1 MKRNNEDQMTS
12 TRKKLKFGVDAILG
26 NDQIS
31 TDHQPE
37 PTYSPIL
44 LEQSTPS
51 YPLYG
56 SSSSNDQQ
64 SNILLHS
71 LWQQNLRPYWERNE
85 MTTGNEYYFPPTM
98 SNLFWTLDN
107 RTKVRPRM
115 LRRAVFS
122 DQQRKDLETVFQK
135 QKYINKPER
144 KKLAQ
149 RLGLKESQVDI
160 EF

>member
-12 TRKKLKFGVDAILG
+12 TRKKLKFGVDTILG
-26 NDQIS
+26 YDQIS
-31 TDHQPE
+31 TDNQPE
-37 PTYSPIL
+37 PSYSPIP
-44 LEQSTPS
+44 LEQSMPS

-56 SSSSNDQQ
+56 SSSNNDEQ

-71 LWQQNLRPYWERNE
+71 LWQQNLRPYWE
-85 MTTGNEYYFPPTM
+85 GNEYYFPPTM

-122 DQQRKDLETVFQK
+122 DQQRKDLEAVFQK

>member
-1 MKRNNEDQMTS
+1 MKRIHDDQPTS
-12 TRKKLKFGVDAILG
+12 TRKKLKFGVDTILG
-26 NDQIS
+26 NEPIESTCSPVPLDHSIS
-31 TDHQPE
+31 
-37 PTYSPIL
+37 
-44 LEQSTPS
+44 S
-51 YPLYG
+51 YPPY
-56 SSSSNDQQ
+56 DEQ

-85 MTTGNEYYFPPTM
+85 FYYPPTM

-122 DQQRKDLETVFQK
+122 DQQRKDLEAVFQK

-149 RLGLKESQVDI
+149 RLGLKESQV
-160 EF
+160 ETQ